1 MSGPSGH
8 LLQPTWFVSINPSG
22 KWQFLDFDASEASTQ
37 SIMEVRG
44 NLLDFFRM
52 HSWSSGTAWDYHIP
66 FSLEAALSSDNFISV
81 KRAISDVASHSGT
94 HITTSSSA
102 LPERLQTMFRNA
114 GHQHGINILIPKN
127 RIASRFRGHPGHHQY
142 VLEWMVESVANDL
155 GRQCPSVFQEFTWKT
170 SVMTTWE
177 RTSHLQGSQHQVR
190 QQLDHQQLDHWHLD
204 HWQLDHLG
212 LQQSSHRGHQD
223 LWHHLED
230 EWSARLTSFAESA
243 IPIHQRDRMH
253 HHFIG

>member
-1 MSGPSGH
+1 MTLHPILGR
-8 LLQPTWFVSINPSG
+8 N
-22 KWQFLDFDASEASTQ
+22 K
-37 SIMEVRG
+37 
-44 NLLDFFRM
+44 
-52 HSWSSGTAWDYHIP
+52 
-66 FSLEAALSSDNFISV
+66 
-81 KRAISDVASHSGT
+81 
-94 HITTSSSA
+94 TTSSSA

-127 RIASRFRGHPGHHQY
+127 RIPSRFRGHPGHHQY

-190 QQLDHQQLDHWHLD
+190 QQLDHWQLDHQQVHHQHAWH
-204 HWQLDHLG
+204 HLG

-223 LWHHLED
+223 GIIW
-230 EWSARLTSFAESA
+230 
-243 IPIHQRDRMH
+243 RMS
-253 HHFIG
+253 GQQG